1 MPLSVQLVR
10 SNLSTIE
17 TRNFS
22 HVMRCRVTILAPFGK
37 LRSTESANSVLR
49 IQSKE
54 APILRD
60 DGTQFCRSWQSIE
73 KYRWKFVM
81 LFAWTCSWSVEK
93 AAAPKNLCNVFY
105 NVCHPFEEK
114 PWICRFRGCRKI
126 EPIVDPWPPW
136 SMLMLLITEK
146 LEWLSP
152 FLVGPE
158 SREFVTQP
166 TMCKIVKIHP
176 TSFNDL
182 YVLLCKRCS
191 PVQTVAW
198 VFSQTHK
205 PKSCKAKHSLSPI
218 HTVDWPSQF

>member
-22 HVMRCRVTILAPFGK
+22 YFGTFWQ

-54 APILRD
+54 APMLRD

-81 LFAWTCSWSVEK
+81 LLAWTCSWSVEK
-93 AAAPKNLCNVFY
+93 AAAPKKLCNVFY

-152 FLVGPE
+152 FLVGSE

-218 HTVDWPSQF
+218 HTVDWPSHF